1 MRCLAAAFSVCL
13 LEPHPW
19 PSERCCRVVA
29 DWEFLVLLNV
39 IAGFGHFEDRLLQR
53 FLILA
58 PSEIPFRPSNFPDF
72 LHNSAAFGFG
82 CVSLV
87 FV

>member
-1 MRCLAAAFSVCL
+1 MAAAFLVCL

-19 PSERCCRVVA
+19 PLERCCHVVA
-29 DWEFLVLLNV
+29 GWEFLVLLNV
-39 IAGFGHFEDRLLQR
+39 IAGFGHFDDSLFQR

-58 PSEIPFRPSNFPDF
+58 PSGIPCRPSNFPDF